1 MPKKLRAGKFK
12 MKNFLNF
19 CKCKQLIIYIDINV
33 TRSMISMFCEIYN
46 DIDQLKNRLHFNS
59 EVSLVQGQQYY
70 YTNTY
75 RACK

>member
-12 MKNFLNF
+12 MKNF
-19 CKCKQLIIYIDINV
+19 CKLIIIIDINV